1 MRKKL
6 LFILLCMVL
15 ITASS
20 LIITSII
27 SEDKASS
34 KTRLVTSFYPIYI
47 IATNLVEGIEDIEVV
62 NLTEY
67 ETGCL
72 HDYQLTTRDMKR
84 LENADLIIMN
94 GGGMEGFVEDIF
106 DSYPNIPVIDSST
119 GIPLLSGTSHSH
131 EDEGNDHGEED
142 GHVHGEEDDHAH
154 SDDDG
159 HSHEEDDGH
168 NHDHSHE
175 YNAHIWMNMDYYIKQ
190 VENVAKELSELYPSY
205 TRIFET
211 NSMKYI
217 EEIRVLQEEY
227 KSRLAG
233 YKEIPIILFHDA
245 FEYLADEMGLNVI
258 HIISMDE
265 NSYLSAAQIKEIIDK
280 INIYNVEMLLTEEQY
295 SVTVAETISS
305 ETDSRVYIVDSIVTG
320 PEEKDAYIKGMK
332 NNLEILEAAY
342 EEVLGQSK

>member
-119 GIPLLSGTSHSH
+119 GIPLLSGTS
-131 EDEGNDHGEED
+131 
-142 GHVHGEEDDHAH
+142 
-154 SDDDG
+154 